1 MAITEEIL
9 GKKIHELE
17 TLNMSLDDDAWFVI
31 AQNNLT
37 RKINLNTL
45 RQSFSSDPTEK
56 GSDVRY
62 YSTEKI
68 DEMIKTIYEKIKES
82 GNNMTEINNTI
93 KTLNDRIEEVRSD
106 LLRYIDEWILKGYDV
121 PTAETCPPGRVYL
134 QLFK

>member
-1 MAITEEIL
+1 MAITEETL
-9 GKKIHELE
+9 GKKIYELDS
-17 TLNMSLDDDAWFVI
+17 LNMSLSDDAWFVI

-45 RQSFSSDPTEK
+45 RQSFSSDSSEDK
-56 GSDVRY
+56 NNVRY

-68 DEMIKTIYEKIKES
+68 DEMIKLIYDKIKES
-82 GNNMTEINNTI
+82 GNNTTEIKESI
-93 KTLNDRIEEVRSD
+93 KTLDDRITEVRAE
-106 LLRYIDEWILKGYDV
+106 LLQYIDNWILKGYDV